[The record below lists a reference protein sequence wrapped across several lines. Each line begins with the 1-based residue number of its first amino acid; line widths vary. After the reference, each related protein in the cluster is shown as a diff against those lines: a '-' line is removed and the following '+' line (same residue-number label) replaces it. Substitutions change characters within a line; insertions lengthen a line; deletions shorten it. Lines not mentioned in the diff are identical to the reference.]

1 MGEAGR
7 DGLRVGFD
15 RTVNL
20 EFHGVTVSSDAD
32 LIPYRD
38 LDGAVQLTESAAAE
52 LLDVRT
58 GRNIQHG
65 MAALLRQSIYSRLA
79 GYEDVNDAERLGVD
93 PVMRQVVGGRAIT
106 HYAASTSQVGRFETE
121 VLGHP
126 NNLAT
131 LMAMPG
137 AWVDRVRQRRPTK
150 TLILDLDSSVS
161 ETYGD

>member
-79 GYEDVNDAERLGVD
+79 GYEDVDLTELEEAFEARMER
-93 PVMRQVVGGRAIT
+93 MRSPEQ
-106 HYAASTSQVGRFETE
+106 AS
-121 VLGHP
+121 
-126 NNLAT
+126 A
-131 LMAMPG
+131 
-137 AWVDRVRQRRPTK
+137 VDRLFTMTGAALGAVGS
-150 TLILDLDSSVS
+150 DSD
-161 ETYGD
+161 EHTAG